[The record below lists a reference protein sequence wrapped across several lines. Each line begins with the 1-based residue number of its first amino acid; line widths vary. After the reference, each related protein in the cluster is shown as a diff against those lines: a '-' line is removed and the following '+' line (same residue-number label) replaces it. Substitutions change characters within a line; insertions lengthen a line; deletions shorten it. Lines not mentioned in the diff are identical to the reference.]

1 MTPLSPVACTAYYCC
16 LLRATDAEGPHP
28 LCGDRQAALFLDGA
42 LRAELAPLL
51 RFRGPSESNVA
62 RHRLVDD
69 LARQTIAARPG
80 QRIFIVGAGFDTR
93 AFRLPGG
100 RWWEFDDPGLLALK
114 EARLPAAQAP
124 NPLVRVGVDF
134 AREGLEAHL
143 APLAGDDEALVI
155 LEGVSMYLTDEA
167 LTATASAV
175 RRALPRATLVCDL
188 MTSAF
193 NRRFGGGI
201 RRELGRLGAR
211 FAPREAHPRHAIEAA
226 GFRVR
231 HWSSIVKRA
240 REAGRLRIPAW
251 LLATLLRE
259 LRDGYAVWVF
269 EPDA

>member
-1 MTPLSPVACTAYYCC
+1 M
-16 LLRATDAEGPHP
+16 
-28 LCGDRQAALFLDGA
+28 
-42 LRAELAPLL
+42 
-51 RFRGPSESNVA
+51 
-62 RHRLVDD
+62 
-69 LARQTIAARPG
+69 
-80 QRIFIVGAGFDTR
+80 
-93 AFRLPGG
+93 PGG

-155 LEGVSMYLTDEA
+155 LEGVSMYLTGRSPHRHCQRGA
-167 LTATASAV
+167 PGAA
-175 RRALPRATLVCDL
+175 RATLVCDL

-193 NRRFGGGI
+193 NRRLGGGI